1 MNPTDKFKKIFY
13 GASDNLL
20 IQFVRYFFVGG
31 FAFIVDFGLLYILSE
46 YAGLHYLLSAT
57 LSFIAGLV
65 VNYIISCIWVFNN
78 SKFRNRIVEFL
89 FFAAIGV
96 VGLGSTTF
104 SSGSSPTVS
113 AHTTCFPKSSLP
125 LWSTCGTSS
134 PANTWYLNKRK
145 SRRATEVSY
154 QSVQNIKKAVPT
166 AWNSP
171 V

>member
-31 FAFIVDFGLLYILSE
+31 FAFIVDFGLLYILTE

-96 VGLGSTTF
+96 VGLGF
-104 SSGSSPTVS
+104 NDLLIWL
-113 AHTTCFPKSSLP
+113 F
-125 LWSTCGTSS
+125 TSI
-134 PANTWYLNKRK
+134 LI
-145 SRRATEVSY
+145 
-154 QSVQNIKKAVPT
+154 NIFGDA
-166 AWNSP
+166 AIINSNI
-171 V
+171 